1 MSAHF
6 LGFYRQF
13 RGASWAVWGALCAAI
28 KNAAAD
34 GGKSLW
40 ASTQKCNRVGLRALL
55 AGVTL
60 VLSPQFAF
68 AAPICGIVPYGPEM
82 AKYIN
87 ITFTYQCNNQR
98 PAMSTRIKVGGQ
110 VLGTNMGLDSNA
122 PGCTAGR
129 VFVAQGQPFLFT
141 FERTFNSGGIWQ
153 GMAGFPSAQL
163 TNFDNCKYLY
173 EDGGDFAIPEGY
185 FTMDGTHTPVLS
197 VKKTA
202 SHSTFTKQAAGQYYQ
217 LTITFTDG
225 PTIESILIRDD
236 LPAGVTTSGPI
247 TANGANAG
255 KLSGCPG
262 AGATSISSCTFDP
275 GAVSPI
281 VLTVPVNVG
290 NEAASSITNTAAVWG
305 GGDTDCNG
313 TGKCLS
319 AITTG
324 VQGGSP
330 ATFTI
335 NQSVASNV
343 TSSGPWGFSYSGDN
357 GVGSPSLSNN
367 SVGAGGA
374 VNSPTYTLSALG
386 TATTLNVPV
395 SPGWYVGWA
404 SCTDTHAASTG
415 NPTGNLA
422 TASGSTWGTYVLT
435 IPAANVKSGSA
446 FQCQIVYN
454 ASGVSVAVGMGGPR
468 LNASDQ
474 FLLQVQSPQGAAQ
487 VSHTSAGSGST
498 VSPAGSGWK
507 TFDWGTHT
515 LVQSMA
521 SGSVSR
527 MDQYTTS
534 VGCTNFATGGSDVSG
549 VKKLGDSFTS
559 KDGDL
564 IYCWAVNT
572 PRATFTI
579 NQSVASNV
587 TSSGPWGFSYSGDNG
602 VGSPSLTNNSVG
614 AGGAVNSPTYT
625 LSALGTA
632 TTLNVPVSGGWYVGW
647 ASCTDTNAASTGNP
661 TGNLATA
668 SGSTWGPYVLTIPA
682 ANVKSGSVFQCQLV
696 YNLSGINLA
705 IGLGGPRL
713 NASDQF
719 VLQVQS
725 PQGATQMG
733 FTSAGTGS
741 TVSPEGTGWKTF
753 DWGTHTLVQ
762 SMAAGSVSRMDQYT
776 TSVGC
781 TNFTPGGSDV
791 SGVKKLGDSFT
802 SKDAD
807 HIYCWAV
814 NTPKATVTINQV
826 INGGVSSPGPFV
838 FSYTGTNGAG
848 SPTLSN
854 SAANWAGAIDSPTYT
869 VLATG
874 VDTVVTA
881 LLKPGWWS
889 HYAACV
895 DTNAASTGNPSGN
908 LAQLSGNNRGPYVL
922 TIPAANVKPGSA
934 FRCQVHYSASGIR
947 LITRLGGA
955 RINDADQFTA
965 QVLSGGVAD
974 VGITSV
980 GTGSAI
986 TGGGDSDWKTFGWG
1000 AHTIVQSM
1008 AAGSV
1013 STLSQY
1019 TSTVSCSNLAT
1030 TGSNVSGVTQL
1041 GSSFSSGDNDLITCT
1056 ITNTP
1061 NGATLFVS
1069 QTLSPSDHR
1078 YPVRITY
1085 AANNGWVSRQLS
1097 SPSNDEVRGD
1107 VQSLAAVDVQMVF
1120 NLTVPNV
1127 MWRIDSVAC
1136 TDSNAAISGNSRGSF
1151 GVVLGRTSFAIPAT
1165 NVRANAQL
1173 QCATVMYAPRP
1184 F

>member
-330 ATFTI
+330 
-335 NQSVASNV
+335 
-343 TSSGPWGFSYSGDN
+343 
-357 GVGSPSLSNN
+357 
-367 SVGAGGA
+367 
-374 VNSPTYTLSALG
+374 
-386 TATTLNVPV
+386 
-395 SPGWYVGWA
+395 
-404 SCTDTHAASTG
+404 
-415 NPTGNLA
+415 
-422 TASGSTWGTYVLT
+422 
-435 IPAANVKSGSA
+435 
-446 FQCQIVYN
+446 
-454 ASGVSVAVGMGGPR
+454 
-468 LNASDQ
+468 
-474 FLLQVQSPQGAAQ
+474 
-487 VSHTSAGSGST
+487 
-498 VSPAGSGWK
+498 
-507 TFDWGTHT
+507 
-515 LVQSMA
+515 
-521 SGSVSR
+521 
-527 MDQYTTS
+527 
-534 VGCTNFATGGSDVSG
+534 
-549 VKKLGDSFTS
+549 
-559 KDGDL
+559 
-564 IYCWAVNT
+564 
-572 PRATFTI
+572 ATFTI